1 MLIKALKYIQIVT
14 ELQKD
19 KKKKMYVI
27 LIGHSGNQSYVVV
40 RCIAIH
46 LCL

>member
-19 KKKKMYVI
+19 KKKKNVC
-27 LIGHSGNQSYVVV
+27 NFN
-40 RCIAIH
+40 RPFW
-46 LCL
+46 

>member
-19 KKKKMYVI
+19 KKKMYVI

>member
-19 KKKKMYVI
+19 KKKNVC
-27 LIGHSGNQSYVVV
+27 NFN
-40 RCIAIH
+40 RPFW
-46 LCL
+46 